1 MSPGPV
7 VRPPVAPPGRFR
19 PVPVDVECEPAMD
32 AVAEQMPFR
41 VTFDQ
46 ERGQLVL
53 MMTFGVQ
60 PRQRVTSD
68 LIPSAEVAAVQIALN
83 RHEARMRAR
92 LADAIAEATT
102 RFLGADPQRLEAAV
116 DALSDPTSAVPIDS
130 ILRVNGAPTDPGQ
143 MRPTGI

>member
-1 MSPGPV
+1 MNAGPV
-7 VRPPVAPPGRFR
+7 VRPPSRRRAGLGLYPLTSNVSRA
-19 PVPVDVECEPAMD
+19 VNPAAD
-32 AVAEQMPFR
+32 QMPFR

-68 LIPSAEVAAVQIALN
+68 LIPSAEAAAVQIALN
-83 RHEARMRAR
+83 RHEARMRAH

-116 DALSDPTSAVPIDS
+116 AALSDPASGAPVGS
-130 ILRVNGAPTDPGQ
+130 ILRGEKAL
-143 MRPTGI
+143 